1 MESKQYVLMTKMY
14 SEKGQSYEKFFGGTM
29 IFERYLN
36 NISKTWYITT
46 IFFFFRIERGVETL
60 KDGTAEIREEVI

>member
-14 SEKGQSYEKFFGGTM
+14 SEEGQSYKFFGRGII